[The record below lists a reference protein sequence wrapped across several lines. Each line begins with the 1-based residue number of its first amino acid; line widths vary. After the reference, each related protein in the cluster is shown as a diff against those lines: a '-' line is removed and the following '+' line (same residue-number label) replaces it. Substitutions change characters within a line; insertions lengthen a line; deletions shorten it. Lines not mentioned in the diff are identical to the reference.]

1 MILQQFR
8 QALFFLLFTSTTASF
23 ASPSPSPSPSA
34 SPVGDFPIKDTMEAS
49 VYRGSIAY
57 QNYCVLC
64 HGITAEGNGRAAKMY
79 TPPPF
84 NLRRSMMSDSYK
96 EQIIRKGGKAL
107 GRSEFM
113 PPWAQELTDEQVTD
127 LVNFLRTIAP
137 VEASSVKAAKSS
149 SGH

>member
-1 MILQQFR
+1 MIMQRFWQT
-8 QALFFLLFTSTTASF
+8 LFFLLLSSASAVF
-23 ASPSPSPSPSA
+23 ASPGPA
-34 SPVGDFPIKDTMEAS
+34 GDYPIKDSFEAS

-84 NLRRSMMSDSYK
+84 NLRRSMMSDNYK
-96 EQIIRKGGKAL
+96 EQIIRKGGKAM

-137 VEASSVKAAKSS
+137 AEASSVKAVKSS
-149 SGH
+149 SGN